1 MSVLRFSEP
10 KKSIIFVVILQNC
23 RKNITNFSKRDKTDV
38 TIGSN
43 RIKNVKPSVS
53 FWNMFSAY
61 LISETLLDPLRF
73 ASRMTRG
80 FLVTSN

>member
-23 RKNITNFSKRDKTDV
+23 RKNITNFSKRDNLNAA
-38 TIGSN
+38 IYSS
-43 RIKNVKPSVS
+43 RIENVKPSVS
-53 FWNMFSAY
+53 FWNTLSAY

-73 ASRMTRG
+73 ASRMTSG

>member
-23 RKNITNFSKRDKTDV
+23 RKNITNFSKRDKLNV
-38 TIGSN
+38 TTSS
-43 RIKNVKPSVS
+43 RQTKNVKPGVS
-53 FWNMFSAY
+53 FWNTLSAY

-73 ASRMTRG
+73 DSRMTSG
-80 FLVTSN
+80 FLVTNN

>member
-23 RKNITNFSKRDKTDV
+23 RKNITNFSKRDKMDV

-43 RIKNVKPSVS
+43 RIKNVKPCVS
-53 FWNMFSAY
+53 FWNTLSAY

-73 ASRMTRG
+73 ASRMTSG
-80 FLVTSN
+80 FLATSN